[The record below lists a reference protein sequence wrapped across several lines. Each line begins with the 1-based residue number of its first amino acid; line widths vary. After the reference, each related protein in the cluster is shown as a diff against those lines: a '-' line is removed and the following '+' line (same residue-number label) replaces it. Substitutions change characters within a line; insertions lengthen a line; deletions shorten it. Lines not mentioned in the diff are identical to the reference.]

1 MNAQFKAPAWGGS
14 AEAVSAIPMS
24 QLQAVR
30 ATLLRGGSSKGAY
43 FLADDLPPDPAQ
55 RAAVLLACYGSP
67 DSRQIDGI
75 GGADPLTSK
84 AAIVGPSS
92 RPDVDVDYT
101 FCQVGIEWPVVS
113 TGGNC
118 GNMLAGVGPF
128 AILRGLVAAVEP
140 VTRIRIF
147 TTNTQQVVT
156 AFVPVA
162 DGLPCWEG
170 ACIIAGV
177 PGSGAAIEIDFGD
190 CSGAL
195 SGKLLPTG
203 RARDRIQV
211 GERDVEVSLI
221 DAATPFV
228 FVDAAQVGAT
238 GRETPDQI
246 KTNPALMAALE
257 SIRGW
262 AAVTLGLVDDPA
274 QATDV
279 TPNVPRVM
287 MVAAPASYVTPDG
300 ATVSADEIDACV
312 RQLAMQRP
320 HRALAVTGAVCAAV
334 ASAVPGSVLAG
345 IVGAASSP
353 IRLGHPSGVFRVAA
367 DTAFEDGQ
375 LRVISAR
382 IERTARLLMD
392 GFLYARTNEVARLAA
407 LPESQLAFKASNSRL
422 SALVD

>member
-1 MNAQFKAPAWGGS
+1 MNAQSEASAWGGF
-14 AEAVSAIPMS
+14 EDAVPAIPTR

-30 ATLLRGGSSKGAY
+30 ATLLRGGSSKGAF
-43 FLADDLPPDPAQ
+43 FLAEHLPTDPAQ

-84 AAIVGPSS
+84 AAIVAPSA
-92 RPDVDVDYT
+92 RADADVEYT
-101 FCQVGIEWPVVS
+101 FCQVGIEQPVVS

-140 VTRIRIF
+140 VTCVRIF

-156 AFVPVA
+156 AFVPVIE
-162 DGLPCWEG
+162 GLPSWEG
-170 ACIIAGV
+170 DCTIAGV
-177 PGSGAAIEIDFGD
+177 PGCGAGIEIDFGD

-195 SGKLLPTG
+195 SGKLLPSG
-203 RARDRIQV
+203 HARDRIAV
-211 GERDVEVSLI
+211 GDREVEVSLI

-228 FVDAAQVGAT
+228 FVKAGDVGAT
-238 GRETPDQI
+238 GRETPEQL
-246 KTNPALMAALE
+246 KANAALMSRLE
-257 SIRGW
+257 LIRSW
-262 AAVTLGLVDDPA
+262 AAVALGLVDDPA
-274 QATDV
+274 DATRKS
-279 TPNVPRVM
+279 PNVPRVM
-287 MVAAPASYVTPDG
+287 MVAPPASYVTPDG
-300 ATVSADEIDACV
+300 ATVEGDAINACV

-334 ASAVPGSVLAG
+334 ASAVPGCVLAE
-345 IVGAASSP
+345 IVGTAPSP

-367 DTAFEDGQ
+367 DTAIEEGQ

-382 IERTARLLMD
+382 IERTARLLTD
-392 GFLYARTNEVARLAA
+392 GFLYARTSEIARLAA
-407 LPESQLAFKASNSRL
+407 LPESQLAFRPSTSRL
-422 SALVD
+422 SALAD